1 LTADRGRI
9 AGFRKSETAQGFIK
23 SLKALAADEALWVV
37 TLREFI
43 EQICSEHWKKMTW
56 SVRWLSCEGKC
67 FVALTYYT
75 LCLLVETLCC
85 YHDDWWVSI
94 SE

>member
-43 EQICSEHWKKMTW
+43 EQICSEHWKK
-56 SVRWLSCEGKC
+56 
-67 FVALTYYT
+67 
-75 LCLLVETLCC
+75 
-85 YHDDWWVSI
+85 
-94 SE
+94 